1 MTRSTRKSST
11 GSSTVTR
18 DNWGQ
23 PVVVDQTTPPADDH
37 PFNVVLPSDL
47 YFATYGHKLDP
58 ADKAQWDEA
67 IKLWHAYDAQR
78 DKKASSHDFF
88 AKTPRKV
95 YVPEPPPTFADDCE
109 DTPVP
114 MTKLLEILAYQ
125 RFAGTQGEAD
135 MINSIITPLPGIDRD
150 KYGNYWLRIPCP
162 DGTDSTTLFSSH
174 TDTVEKQKAKG
185 LKELE
190 LKGAMLTTKGGGV
203 LGADDGAGIWLMLN
217 LIEAGVPGLYI
228 FHREEELGG
237 GGSSHIAEK
246 TPELLT
252 GIKRAIAFDR
262 KDLNHIITHQGGERC
277 ASDAFAKAFAAQLND
292 ACEGFDFHGDD
303 TGSFTDTKNYTE
315 LVSECTNLSVGYYD
329 QHTQHE
335 CLDLSFV
342 TRLANA
348 LIKVEWELLPAERDP
363 AEVEDSVWDHWKNYG
378 KPSKR
383 SNDLLDDDLLDD
395 DAMTDLI
402 LDHPEAVAQILKD
415 CGYDLYGVEHEI
427 ERIEKL

>member
-1 MTRSTRKSST
+1 M
-11 GSSTVTR
+11 
-18 DNWGQ
+18 
-23 PVVVDQTTPPADDH
+23 
-37 PFNVVLPSDL
+37 PSDL

-58 ADKAQWDEA
+58 ANKEQWDKAIA
-67 IKLWHAYDAQR
+67 LWWEYD
-78 DKKASSHDFF
+78 KARSPQ

-95 YVPEPPPTFADDCE
+95 YVPEPPPTFANDCE

-114 MTKLLEILAYQ
+114 MAKLLEILAYQ

-135 MINSIITPLPGIDRD
+135 MINSVLIPLPGIDRD

-237 GGSSHIAEK
+237 GGSDYIAK
-246 TPELLT
+246 RTPELLT

-277 ASDAFAKAFAAQLND
+277 ASESFAKAFAAQLND

-342 TRLANA
+342 SRLANA

-363 AEVEDSVWDHWKNYG
+363 AEEDEVWARWKNYG
-378 KPSKR
+378 KSSSR
-383 SNDLLDDDLLDD
+383 FNDLPDDSIDL

-402 LDHPEAVAQILKD
+402 LDHPEAVAQILMD